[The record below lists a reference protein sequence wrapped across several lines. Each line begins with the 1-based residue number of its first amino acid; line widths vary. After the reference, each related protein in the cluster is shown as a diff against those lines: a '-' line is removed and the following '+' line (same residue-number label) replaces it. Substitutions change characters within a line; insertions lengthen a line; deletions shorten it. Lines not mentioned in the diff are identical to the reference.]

1 MSDNPPPD
9 PNISDAFQNL
19 GNNLVQ
25 LMRTAWDSPERK
37 HLQSE
42 IEVSL
47 TDLSSSIQ
55 EEVTNFQ
62 ASPTG
67 QQLKSNLTDIHEQI
81 KSSEFQ
87 SRMRDEIL
95 DALKVANRELERVI
109 NHWSEGAAS
118 DQASSASGTNTT
130 QDKEETDV
138 PRSG

>member
-67 QQLKSNLTDIHEQI
+67 QQLKSEPH
-81 KSSEFQ
+81 
-87 SRMRDEIL
+87 
-95 DALKVANRELERVI
+95 
-109 NHWSEGAAS
+109 
-118 DQASSASGTNTT
+118 
-130 QDKEETDV
+130 
-138 PRSG
+138 

>member
-42 IEVSL
+42 LEVGL

-62 ASPTG
+62 TSPTG

-109 NHWSEGAAS
+109 NHWSEGAAP
-118 DQASSASGTNTT
+118 DQASSAGADTA

-138 PRSG
+138 SHSG